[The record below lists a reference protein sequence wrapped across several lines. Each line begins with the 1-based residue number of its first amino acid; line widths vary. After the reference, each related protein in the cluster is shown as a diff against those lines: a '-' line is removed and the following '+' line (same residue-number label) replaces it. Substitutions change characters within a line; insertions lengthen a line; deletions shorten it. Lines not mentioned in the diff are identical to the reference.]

1 VRTADPKS
9 WTPEPAGPSYVPVDG
24 KTYSL
29 FAGGLSTARYYEQI
43 RGVTD
48 EILRLLPD
56 EETLLALIRK
66 VGGKKR
72 LLARAARR
80 KDGTP
85 ISAILRLPHCLRDFR
100 TECRSAPGDLDTVCV
115 GCSET
120 CFLHR
125 VSTLLREAG
134 IHPYIW
140 RNAELGSLF
149 RRLDDRGSI
158 GVLGIACIPELAG
171 GIRACMGRN
180 VPVVGIPLDANRCAR
195 WMGRFEENSVNMER
209 LRELLMG

>member
-1 VRTADPKS
+1 
-9 WTPEPAGPSYVPVDG
+9 
-24 KTYSL
+24 
-29 FAGGLSTARYYEQI
+29 
-43 RGVTD
+43 
-48 EILRLLPD
+48 
-56 EETLLALIRK
+56 
-66 VGGKKR
+66 
-72 LLARAARR
+72 
-80 KDGTP
+80 
-85 ISAILRLPHCLRDFR
+85 
-100 TECRSAPGDLDTVCV
+100 V

-149 RRLDDRGSI
+149 RRLDDRGTI

>member
-85 ISAILRLPHCLRDFR
+85 ISAILRLLGPALSPYTRNVRGHLESIPLFSFKDRMLRT
-100 TECRSAPGDLDTVCV
+100 TEAQYHLHMLEIELANRLHRDRFLACDYRIGDLLPPPCQHATSRGRDPP
-115 GCSET
+115 
-120 CFLHR
+120 LHLEER
-125 VSTLLREAG
+125 GARE
-134 IHPYIW
+134 
-140 RNAELGSLF
+140 
-149 RRLDDRGSI
+149 
-158 GVLGIACIPELAG
+158 
-171 GIRACMGRN
+171 
-180 VPVVGIPLDANRCAR
+180 PLPPAR
-195 WMGRFEENSVNMER
+195 
-209 LRELLMG
+209 